1 MRQNDGKLN
10 EAIAYLH
17 GKIETQLEFY
27 SNAAGL
33 DARMVTARMGA
44 LLSGAWQ
51 RADGGVPVRL
61 ESSPGRGRGEAVADV
76 EGGEQPHGRGASHRA
91 AKGRRK
97 GTKTGKAVSGIKA
110 YWAAMTPEERA
121 KEVARRQRRRHK
133 NEATAGEAA

>member
-33 DARMVTARMGA
+33 DARMVTARVGA
-44 LLSGAWQ
+44 LLSGAGHGT
-51 RADGGVPVRL
+51 DGGVPVRM
-61 ESSPGRGRGEAVADV
+61 EPAPGRGRGEAVADV
-76 EGGEQPHGRGASHRA
+76 EGGEQPHGRGAPHRA
-91 AKGRRK
+91 AQGRK
-97 GTKTGKAVSGIKA
+97 GAKAGKAVSGIKA

-121 KEVARRQRRRHK
+121 KEVARRQCRRHK
-133 NEATAGEAA
+133 NEAATGEAA